1 MNLGTFEITIIVLV
15 ILLFFG
21 GKKIPEFAKGIVK
34 GIKEFKSV
42 KKDIKDSVD
51 IDEK

>member
-1 MNLGTFEITIIVLV
+1 MNLGTFEITIIVVV

-21 GKKIPEFAKGIVK
+21 GKKIPELAKGIVK
-34 GIKEFKSV
+34 SIKEFNSV

-51 IDEK
+51 ID